1 MRGNKRAMPLSNS
14 PDRDETP
21 IALPNEKAIVM
32 IDEFGEIHR
41 LHANISSDWGR
52 RIAFLPDGAQD
63 GSGEWA
69 AVDTTNTKGISFVP
83 RHDIEGRA
91 LLVFYPARPFSWLT
105 GNSWPGRFGFV
116 R

>member
-1 MRGNKRAMPLSNS
+1 
-14 PDRDETP
+14 
-21 IALPNEKAIVM
+21 M
-32 IDEFGEIHR
+32 IDEYGEIMR
-41 LHANISSDWGR
+41 LNGVIGSGWG
-52 RIAFLPDGAQD
+52 APQAGAPVVFMKPDGV
-63 GSGEWA
+63 GEWTA
-69 AVDTTNTKGISFVP
+69 PTTTNTKGISFVP